1 MTPDPLS
8 LAPSPF
14 HPAGRIDDT
23 AAAQRHTEALA
34 ARGTL
39 RSYRRGMLLIQEGD
53 VGSTLYIVRSGRL
66 RAFAADPKGKEIT
79 LGLYGAGEYVGEMAL
94 DGGPRSANVETLEPT
109 TCAVV
114 TREDLLAYIAEE
126 PGFAL
131 EMMARLI
138 RRARLATEST
148 RSLALI
154 DVYGR
159 ARRLL
164 EELAGPPAADGS
176 RTLAERITH
185 QQIANH
191 LACSREMVSKLM
203 KDLEIG
209 GYVGKREQRI
219 VLLKGLPARW

>member
-1 MTPDPLS
+1 MRRDEPTN
-8 LAPSPF
+8 
-14 HPAGRIDDT
+14 
-23 AAAQRHTEALA
+23 HTEALA
-34 ARGTL
+34 ARGAL

-79 LGLYGAGEYVGEMAL
+79 LGLLGPGEYVGEMSL

-114 TREDLLAYIAEE
+114 TRETLLGYIAEE
-126 PGFAL
+126 PAFAL
-131 EMMARLI
+131 EMMAVLI

-159 ARRLL
+159 AKRLL
-164 EELAGPPAADGS
+164 DQLAGPPEADGS
-176 RTLAERITH
+176 RVVKERMTH
-185 QQIANH
+185 QQIASH
-191 LACSREMVSKLM
+191 LACSREMVSRLM

-209 GYVGKREQRI
+209 GYVAKRDQRI
-219 VLLKGLPARW
+219 VLLKPLPSRW

>member
-1 MTPDPLS
+1 MTSANISLLS
-8 LAPSPF
+8 
-14 HPAGRIDDT
+14 
-23 AAAQRHTEALA
+23 AAARADGNRPAQQHTEALA

-39 RSYRRGMLLIQEGD
+39 RTYRRGLLLIQEGD
-53 VGSTLYIVRSGRL
+53 VGSSLYIVRSGRL
-66 RAFAADPKGKEIT
+66 RAFAADPRGKEIT
-79 LGLYGAGEYVGEMAL
+79 LGMYGAGEYVGEMSL

-109 TCAVV
+109 TCAVI
-114 TREDLLAYIAEE
+114 TREDLLAYISEE

-159 ARRLL
+159 AKGLL
-164 EELAGPPAADGS
+164 EQLAGEPAADGS
-176 RTLAERITH
+176 RTLRERITH
-185 QQIANH
+185 QQIASH
-191 LACSREMVSKLM
+191 LACSREMVSRLM
-203 KDLEIG
+203 KDLEVG
-209 GYVGKREQRI
+209 GYVAKREQRI